1 MAWVIENR
9 FTMNG
14 ETLKTH
20 SVETFAS
27 LVGGGCGARP
37 CGTMSPLNVRP
48 QRRAASQLAEGMS
61 W

>member
-20 SVETFAS
+20 LIETFAS
-27 LVGGGCGARP
+27 LVGGGA
-37 CGTMSPLNVRP
+37 VRVHMG
-48 QRRAASQLAEGMS
+48 Q
-61 W
+61 